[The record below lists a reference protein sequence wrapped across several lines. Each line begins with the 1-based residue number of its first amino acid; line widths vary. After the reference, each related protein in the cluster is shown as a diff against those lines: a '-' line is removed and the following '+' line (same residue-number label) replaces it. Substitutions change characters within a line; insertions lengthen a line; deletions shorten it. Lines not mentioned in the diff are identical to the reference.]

1 MVGPRVDSSALS
13 MLGRVRKNHPQT
25 NNTAIKLHTP
35 KVAVHLRTKPTSDGN
50 VVDVVF
56 SFLGILLYLILLLA

>member
-1 MVGPRVDSSALS
+1 

-35 KVAVHLRTKPTSDGN
+35 KVAVHLRTKPTSDDN
-50 VVDVVF
+50 FIDNFF
-56 SFLGILLYLILLLA
+56 SFWVITLYLLLLLA